1 MASSPPAVDHRH
13 RLWFDTIMLIH
24 VRLLTA
30 AILTAGAGV
39 TTLVGAVNDYEAEVM
54 AWRADREA
62 RLKADDGWLT
72 VSSLFFLRE
81 GQTSFGSSQRN
92 DFVVPHIPPEA
103 GVFELRDG
111 HVTVRAPADG
121 RLTVD
126 GETVETAQLYPA
138 DQPVTVSLGPVS
150 LWVHVSG
157 ERLAIRV
164 RDTDADLRKNFTG
177 LDWFPVDDAYRVR
190 GKFTPHA
197 EPMTVKMLNIL
208 GDIETYTSTGY
219 VTLTVGG
226 QETRM
231 LPVNSGE
238 RLWFIM
244 RDGTSG
250 AETYSAARFLYADAP
265 DADGWTTVDFNRAYN
280 PPCAFNP
287 HTTCPL
293 PPPDNRL
300 DARVEAGEKAYRGP
314 GAH

>member
-1 MASSPPAVDHRH
+1 MPNYTRWLAASA
-13 RLWFDTIMLIH
+13 LIAS
-24 VRLLTA
+24 V
-30 AILTAGAGV
+30 GV
-39 TTLVGAVNDYEAEVM
+39 TTLVGMVNDYEEEVA
-54 AWRADREA
+54 AWRAEREA
-62 RLKADDGWLT
+62 RLMDDDSWLT

-103 GVFELRDG
+103 GVFELRNG
-111 HVTVRAPADG
+111 RVTVRAPANG

-126 GETVETAQLYPA
+126 DEAVEAAQLYPA
-138 DQPVTVSLGPVS
+138 EQRVTVSLGPVS

-164 RDTDADLRKNFTG
+164 RDTDAEIRKNFTR
-177 LDWFPVDDAYRVR
+177 LDWFPVDEGYRVR

-197 EPMTVKMLNIL
+197 EPMIVNTMNIL

-219 VTLTVGG
+219 VTLSVGG
-226 QETRM
+226 RETRM
-231 LPVNSGE
+231 LPVNSGQ

-250 AETYSAARFLYADAP
+250 VETYSAARFLYADAP
-265 DADGWTTVDFNRAYN
+265 DAEGWTTVDFNRAYN

-293 PPPDNRL
+293 PPPENRL
-300 DARVEAGEKAYRGP
+300 DVRIEAGEKAYRGP

>member
-1 MASSPPAVDHRH
+1 MVKN
-13 RLWFDTIMLIH
+13 I
-24 VRLLTA
+24 RLLA
-30 AILTAGAGV
+30 AVALVASTGV
-39 TTLVGAVNDYEAEVM
+39 TTLARAMNDYETEIA
-54 AWRADREA
+54 AWRAEREA
-62 RLKADDGWLT
+62 NLKADDSWLT

-81 GQTSFGSSQRN
+81 GQTTFGSSQRN
-92 DFVVPHIPPEA
+92 DFVVPHVRSEA

-111 HVTVRAPADG
+111 RVTVAAPDNG

-126 GETVETAQLYPA
+126 GEAVEAAQLYPA
-138 DQPVTVSLGPVS
+138 EKRVTVTLGPVS
-150 LWVHVSG
+150 LWVHLSG

-164 RDTDADLRKNFTG
+164 RDTDAEIRRNFTG
-177 LDWFPVDDAYRVR
+177 LDWFSVDDAYRVR
-190 GKFTPHA
+190 ARFTPHN
-197 EPMTVKMLNIL
+197 EPMTVKTMNIL

-219 VTLTVGG
+219 VTLTIRGR
-226 QETRM
+226 ETQM
-231 LPVNSGE
+231 LPVNSGQ

-250 AETYSAARFLYADAP
+250 VETYSAARFLYADAP
-265 DADGWTTVDFNRAYN
+265 DEEGWTTVDFNRAYN

-300 DARVEAGEKAYRGP
+300 DVRIEAGEKDYRGP

>member
-1 MASSPPAVDHRH
+1 MLMHIRRLAALALVAS
-13 RLWFDTIMLIH
+13 L
-24 VRLLTA
+24 
-30 AILTAGAGV
+30 GV
-39 TTLVGAVNDYEAEVM
+39 TTLVQAVNDYEAEIT
-54 AWRADREA
+54 AWRTEREA
-62 RLKADDGWLT
+62 GLTADDGWLT

-92 DFVVPHIPPEA
+92 DFVVPHVPSEA

-111 HVTVRAPADG
+111 RVTVQAPANA

-126 GETVETAQLYPA
+126 GETVETAQLYPTENRMT
-138 DQPVTVSLGPVS
+138 VTLGPVS
-150 LWVHVSG
+150 LWVHLSG

-164 RDTDADLRKNFTG
+164 RDTDAEIRKNFTG
-177 LDWFPVDDAYRVR
+177 LEWFPVDDTYRMR
-190 GKFTPHA
+190 AKFTPHA
-197 EPMTVKMLNIL
+197 EPMTVKTMNIL

-219 VTLTVGG
+219 VTLTIKGR
-226 QETRM
+226 ETQM
-231 LPVNSGE
+231 LPVNSGQ

-265 DADGWTTVDFNRAYN
+265 DAEGWTTLDFNRAYN

-293 PPPDNRL
+293 PPPENRL
-300 DARVEAGEKAYRGP
+300 EIRIEAGEKAYRGP

>member
-1 MASSPPAVDHRH
+1 MLMHIRRLAALALVAS
-13 RLWFDTIMLIH
+13 L
-24 VRLLTA
+24 
-30 AILTAGAGV
+30 GV
-39 TTLVGAVNDYEAEVM
+39 TTLVRAVNDYEAEIA
-54 AWRADREA
+54 AWRTEREA
-62 RLKADDGWLT
+62 DLKADDGWLT

-92 DFVVPHIPPEA
+92 DFVVPHVPSVA

-111 HVTVRAPADG
+111 RVTVQAPANA

-126 GETVETAQLYPA
+126 GEAVEAAQLYPA
-138 DQPVTVSLGPVS
+138 ENQMIVALGPVS
-150 LWVHVSG
+150 LWVHLSG

-164 RDTDADLRKNFTG
+164 RDTDAEIRKNFTG
-177 LDWFPVDDAYRVR
+177 LDWFPVDDTYRMR
-190 GKFTPHA
+190 AKFTPHA
-197 EPMTVKMLNIL
+197 EPMTVKTMNIL

-219 VTLTVGG
+219 VTLTIKGR
-226 QETRM
+226 ETQM
-231 LPVNSGE
+231 LPVNSGQ

-250 AETYSAARFLYADAP
+250 ADTYSAARFLYADAP
-265 DADGWTTVDFNRAYN
+265 DAEGWTTLDFNRAYN

-293 PPPDNRL
+293 PPPENRL
-300 DARVEAGEKAYRGP
+300 EVRIEAGEKSYRGP

>member
-1 MASSPPAVDHRH
+1 MLMHIRRLAALALVAS
-13 RLWFDTIMLIH
+13 L
-24 VRLLTA
+24 
-30 AILTAGAGV
+30 GV
-39 TTLVGAVNDYEAEVM
+39 TTLVQAVNDYEAEIT
-54 AWRADREA
+54 AWRTEREA
-62 RLKADDGWLT
+62 GLTADDGWLT

-92 DFVVPHIPPEA
+92 DFVVPHVPSEA

-111 HVTVRAPADG
+111 RVTVQAPANA

-126 GETVETAQLYPA
+126 GETVETAQLSPTENRMI
-138 DQPVTVSLGPVS
+138 VTLGPVS
-150 LWVHVSG
+150 LWVHLSG

-164 RDTDADLRKNFTG
+164 RDTDAEIRKNFTG
-177 LDWFPVDDAYRVR
+177 LEWFPVDDTYRMR
-190 GKFTPHA
+190 AKFTPHA
-197 EPMTVKMLNIL
+197 EPMTVKTMNIL

-219 VTLTVGG
+219 VTLTIKGR
-226 QETRM
+226 ETQM
-231 LPVNSGE
+231 LPVNSGQ

-265 DADGWTTVDFNRAYN
+265 DAEGWTTLDFNRAYN

-293 PPPDNRL
+293 PPPENRL
-300 DARVEAGEKAYRGP
+300 EIRIEAGEKSYRGP
-314 GAH
+314 GAQ